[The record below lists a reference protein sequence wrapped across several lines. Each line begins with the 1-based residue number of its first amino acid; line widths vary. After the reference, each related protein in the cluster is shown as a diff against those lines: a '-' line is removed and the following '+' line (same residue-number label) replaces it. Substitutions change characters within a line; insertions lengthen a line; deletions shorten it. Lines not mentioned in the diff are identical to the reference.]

1 MPDDLIARLR
11 FQAQFGTP
19 MAKLLREA
27 ADELEGL
34 QRHVDRLIDIG
45 NRLVH
50 ERNEALNQRL
60 SEDAVGYICATCGI
74 PVESEPCPE
83 HSPIS
88 RAEILDT
95 SL

>member
-11 FQAQFGTP
+11 DVGFPLAD
-19 MAKLLREA
+19 EA

-34 QRHVDRLIDIG
+34 QRHVDRLVDVG
-45 NRLVH
+45 NRLVN

-60 SEDAVGYICATCGI
+60 SEDEVGHVGATCGD
-74 PVESEPCPE
+74 PVDSEPCPE

-88 RAEILDT
+88 RAETLDI